1 MKHNQNLGKRHAYRF
16 YIINLR
22 KAWRENNQRT
32 LAKQANNNCEN
43 DKTFAVQKQRSG
55 NKQKDLNNSVVVN
68 DTTRRTTND
77 TKKRINNAKRVTN
90 DTKKRTNDTK
100 RVANNTKRV
109 TNDTKK
115 KSNSSRRKKT
125 QGMTYSQ
132 KKRASFNYR
141 NEYFKKNPGIYG
153 NIWFCSQC
161 GKILIGKHNV
171 VIDHI
176 MPLNNVAGVNRTFN
190 TVAICQKCNS
200 SKSDSVDYRVVKG
213 YLAKLFEVFT
223 SHLPDALALVLSL
236 IVSLAYQ
243 IFNLLFI
250 LVTMPLTLANGKFL
264 TYAVVILTQNSM
276 CFVTEALEISP
287 IKLKGDSS
295 LKTMP
300 DKQFNKKFAE
310 RVLSFTP
317 LSILSQEKQKLLVEK
332 ANEMIKKY
340 KFNSVWDALTFAG
353 ILFAIP
359 EALAQLIHVWDLTK
373 VNPKIVMVLTGT
385 RKLEPKEEVMLQYL
399 HAIGLDVLLFV
410 PTGYGLVTE
419 DLLRSGL
426 QKIDLG
432 NYNFSIQY
440 SEITSNRKGL
450 LSRLFHRKAK

>member
-22 KAWRENNQRT
+22 KAWREYNQRT

-43 DKTFAVQKQRSG
+43 DKTFSVQKQRSG

-68 DTTRRTTND
+68 DTTKKTTND
-77 TKKRINNAKRVTN
+77 TKKRNNNAKRVTN

-100 RVANNTKRV
+100 RVTNNTKKR

-115 KSNSSRRKKT
+115 KSNSSRRKRT

-264 TYAVVILTQNSM
+264 TYAVVIVIIFAFIFS
-276 CFVTEALEISP
+276 
-287 IKLKGDSS
+287 KL
-295 LKTMP
+295 
-300 DKQFNKKFAE
+300 
-310 RVLSFTP
+310 
-317 LSILSQEKQKLLVEK
+317 
-332 ANEMIKKY
+332 
-340 KFNSVWDALTFAG
+340 
-353 ILFAIP
+353 
-359 EALAQLIHVWDLTK
+359 
-373 VNPKIVMVLTGT
+373 
-385 RKLEPKEEVMLQYL
+385 
-399 HAIGLDVLLFV
+399 
-410 PTGYGLVTE
+410 
-419 DLLRSGL
+419 
-426 QKIDLG
+426 
-432 NYNFSIQY
+432 
-440 SEITSNRKGL
+440 
-450 LSRLFHRKAK
+450 

>member
-43 DKTFAVQKQRSG
+43 NKTFSVQKQRSG

-90 DTKKRTNDTK
+90 DTKKRTNDTKRVANNTKRVTNDTK

-264 TYAVVILTQNSM
+264 TYAVVIVIIFAFIFS
-276 CFVTEALEISP
+276 
-287 IKLKGDSS
+287 KL
-295 LKTMP
+295 
-300 DKQFNKKFAE
+300 
-310 RVLSFTP
+310 
-317 LSILSQEKQKLLVEK
+317 
-332 ANEMIKKY
+332 
-340 KFNSVWDALTFAG
+340 
-353 ILFAIP
+353 
-359 EALAQLIHVWDLTK
+359 
-373 VNPKIVMVLTGT
+373 
-385 RKLEPKEEVMLQYL
+385 
-399 HAIGLDVLLFV
+399 
-410 PTGYGLVTE
+410 
-419 DLLRSGL
+419 
-426 QKIDLG
+426 
-432 NYNFSIQY
+432 
-440 SEITSNRKGL
+440 
-450 LSRLFHRKAK
+450 

>member
-22 KAWRENNQRT
+22 KAWREYNQRT

-43 DKTFAVQKQRSG
+43 DKTFSVQKQRSG

-68 DTTRRTTND
+68 DTTKKTTND
-77 TKKRINNAKRVTN
+77 TKKRNNNAKRVTN
-90 DTKKRTNDTK
+90 NTKKRTNDTK

-264 TYAVVILTQNSM
+264 TYAVVIVIIFAFIFS
-276 CFVTEALEISP
+276 
-287 IKLKGDSS
+287 KL
-295 LKTMP
+295 
-300 DKQFNKKFAE
+300 
-310 RVLSFTP
+310 
-317 LSILSQEKQKLLVEK
+317 
-332 ANEMIKKY
+332 
-340 KFNSVWDALTFAG
+340 
-353 ILFAIP
+353 
-359 EALAQLIHVWDLTK
+359 
-373 VNPKIVMVLTGT
+373 
-385 RKLEPKEEVMLQYL
+385 
-399 HAIGLDVLLFV
+399 
-410 PTGYGLVTE
+410 
-419 DLLRSGL
+419 
-426 QKIDLG
+426 
-432 NYNFSIQY
+432 
-440 SEITSNRKGL
+440 
-450 LSRLFHRKAK
+450 

>member
-32 LAKQANNNCEN
+32 LARQAKNNCEN
-43 DKTFAVQKQRSG
+43 DKTFSVQKQRSG

-68 DTTRRTTND
+68 DTTKRTTNNA
-77 TKKRINNAKRVTN
+77 KKRNNNAKRVTN

-100 RVANNTKRV
+100 RVA
-109 TNDTKK
+109 NDTKK

-264 TYAVVILTQNSM
+264 TYAVVIVIIFAFIFS
-276 CFVTEALEISP
+276 
-287 IKLKGDSS
+287 KL
-295 LKTMP
+295 
-300 DKQFNKKFAE
+300 
-310 RVLSFTP
+310 
-317 LSILSQEKQKLLVEK
+317 
-332 ANEMIKKY
+332 
-340 KFNSVWDALTFAG
+340 
-353 ILFAIP
+353 
-359 EALAQLIHVWDLTK
+359 
-373 VNPKIVMVLTGT
+373 
-385 RKLEPKEEVMLQYL
+385 
-399 HAIGLDVLLFV
+399 
-410 PTGYGLVTE
+410 
-419 DLLRSGL
+419 
-426 QKIDLG
+426 
-432 NYNFSIQY
+432 
-440 SEITSNRKGL
+440 
-450 LSRLFHRKAK
+450 

>member
-68 DTTRRTTND
+68 DTTKRTTND
-77 TKKRINNAKRVTN
+77 TKKRNNNAKRVTN

-100 RVANNTKRV
+100 RVA
-109 TNDTKK
+109 NDTKK

-264 TYAVVILTQNSM
+264 TYAVVIVIIFAFIFS
-276 CFVTEALEISP
+276 
-287 IKLKGDSS
+287 KL
-295 LKTMP
+295 
-300 DKQFNKKFAE
+300 
-310 RVLSFTP
+310 
-317 LSILSQEKQKLLVEK
+317 
-332 ANEMIKKY
+332 
-340 KFNSVWDALTFAG
+340 
-353 ILFAIP
+353 
-359 EALAQLIHVWDLTK
+359 
-373 VNPKIVMVLTGT
+373 
-385 RKLEPKEEVMLQYL
+385 
-399 HAIGLDVLLFV
+399 
-410 PTGYGLVTE
+410 
-419 DLLRSGL
+419 
-426 QKIDLG
+426 
-432 NYNFSIQY
+432 
-440 SEITSNRKGL
+440 
-450 LSRLFHRKAK
+450 

>member
-22 KAWRENNQRT
+22 KAWREYNQRT

-43 DKTFAVQKQRSG
+43 DKTFSVQKQRSG

-68 DTTRRTTND
+68 DTTKRTTND

-90 DTKKRTNDTK
+90 DTKSVT
-100 RVANNTKRV
+100 NNTKRV
-109 TNDTKK
+109 TNNTKKRTNDTKK

-264 TYAVVILTQNSM
+264 TYAVVIVIIFAFIFS
-276 CFVTEALEISP
+276 
-287 IKLKGDSS
+287 KL
-295 LKTMP
+295 
-300 DKQFNKKFAE
+300 
-310 RVLSFTP
+310 
-317 LSILSQEKQKLLVEK
+317 
-332 ANEMIKKY
+332 
-340 KFNSVWDALTFAG
+340 
-353 ILFAIP
+353 
-359 EALAQLIHVWDLTK
+359 
-373 VNPKIVMVLTGT
+373 
-385 RKLEPKEEVMLQYL
+385 
-399 HAIGLDVLLFV
+399 
-410 PTGYGLVTE
+410 
-419 DLLRSGL
+419 
-426 QKIDLG
+426 
-432 NYNFSIQY
+432 
-440 SEITSNRKGL
+440 
-450 LSRLFHRKAK
+450 

>member
-32 LAKQANNNCEN
+32 LARQANNNCEN
-43 DKTFAVQKQRSG
+43 DKTFSVQKQRSG

-68 DTTRRTTND
+68 DTTKRTTNNAKGVTNN
-77 TKKRINNAKRVTN
+77 TKKKIN
-90 DTKKRTNDTK
+90 DTKKRTNNAK
-100 RVANNTKRV
+100 RVANDTKR
-109 TNDTKK
+109 

-264 TYAVVILTQNSM
+264 TYAVVIVIIFAFIFS
-276 CFVTEALEISP
+276 
-287 IKLKGDSS
+287 KL
-295 LKTMP
+295 
-300 DKQFNKKFAE
+300 
-310 RVLSFTP
+310 
-317 LSILSQEKQKLLVEK
+317 
-332 ANEMIKKY
+332 
-340 KFNSVWDALTFAG
+340 
-353 ILFAIP
+353 
-359 EALAQLIHVWDLTK
+359 
-373 VNPKIVMVLTGT
+373 
-385 RKLEPKEEVMLQYL
+385 
-399 HAIGLDVLLFV
+399 
-410 PTGYGLVTE
+410 
-419 DLLRSGL
+419 
-426 QKIDLG
+426 
-432 NYNFSIQY
+432 
-440 SEITSNRKGL
+440 
-450 LSRLFHRKAK
+450 

>member
-43 DKTFAVQKQRSG
+43 DKTFSVQKQRSG

-68 DTTRRTTND
+68 DTTKRTTNNAKGVTNNTKKKIND
-77 TKKRINNAKRVTN
+77 TKRGTNNAKRRIN
-90 DTKKRTNDTK
+90 
-100 RVANNTKRV
+100 ATKRV

-264 TYAVVILTQNSM
+264 TYAVVIVIIFAFIFS
-276 CFVTEALEISP
+276 
-287 IKLKGDSS
+287 KL
-295 LKTMP
+295 
-300 DKQFNKKFAE
+300 
-310 RVLSFTP
+310 
-317 LSILSQEKQKLLVEK
+317 
-332 ANEMIKKY
+332 
-340 KFNSVWDALTFAG
+340 
-353 ILFAIP
+353 
-359 EALAQLIHVWDLTK
+359 
-373 VNPKIVMVLTGT
+373 
-385 RKLEPKEEVMLQYL
+385 
-399 HAIGLDVLLFV
+399 
-410 PTGYGLVTE
+410 
-419 DLLRSGL
+419 
-426 QKIDLG
+426 
-432 NYNFSIQY
+432 
-440 SEITSNRKGL
+440 
-450 LSRLFHRKAK
+450 

>member
-1 MKHNQNLGKRHAYRF
+1 MVIEEEFASP
-16 YIINLR
+16 
-22 KAWRENNQRT
+22 
-32 LAKQANNNCEN
+32 LAKFPDEVLATGAASVEKTLDQVLYGDEN
-43 DKTFAVQKQRSG
+43 FSRPNQYSDVESII
-55 NKQKDLNNSVVVN
+55 LNV
-68 DTTRRTTND
+68 TRED
-77 TKKRINNAKRVTN
+77 
-90 DTKKRTNDTK
+90 
-100 RVANNTKRV
+100 
-109 TNDTKK
+109 
-115 KSNSSRRKKT
+115 
-125 QGMTYSQ
+125 
-132 KKRASFNYR
+132 
-141 NEYFKKNPGIYG
+141 
-153 NIWFCSQC
+153 
-161 GKILIGKHNV
+161 
-171 VIDHI
+171 
-176 MPLNNVAGVNRTFN
+176 VAGLWGEEIKMRTGYGIEN
-190 TVAICQKCNS
+190 GNVIIPTLYAQITGLGNS
-200 SKSDSVDYRVVKG
+200 SKRSYIDFVSD
-213 YLAKLFEVFT
+213 
-223 SHLPDALALVLSL
+223 
-236 IVSLAYQ
+236 
-243 IFNLLFI
+243 
-250 LVTMPLTLANGKFL
+250 
-264 TYAVVILTQNSM
+264 LTQNSM
-276 CFVTEALEISP
+276 CFVTETLEISP

-332 ANEMIKKY
+332 ANEMIKRY

-399 HAIGLDVLLFV
+399 HAIGLDVLLFI

-440 SEITSNRKGL
+440 SEIISNRKGL

>member
-16 YIINLR
+16 YIINLI
-22 KAWRENNQRT
+22 KAWREYNQRT

-43 DKTFAVQKQRSG
+43 DKTFSVQKQRSG

-100 RVANNTKRV
+100 RVTNNTKKR

-264 TYAVVILTQNSM
+264 TYAVVIVIIFAFIFS
-276 CFVTEALEISP
+276 
-287 IKLKGDSS
+287 KL
-295 LKTMP
+295 
-300 DKQFNKKFAE
+300 
-310 RVLSFTP
+310 
-317 LSILSQEKQKLLVEK
+317 
-332 ANEMIKKY
+332 
-340 KFNSVWDALTFAG
+340 
-353 ILFAIP
+353 
-359 EALAQLIHVWDLTK
+359 
-373 VNPKIVMVLTGT
+373 
-385 RKLEPKEEVMLQYL
+385 
-399 HAIGLDVLLFV
+399 
-410 PTGYGLVTE
+410 
-419 DLLRSGL
+419 
-426 QKIDLG
+426 
-432 NYNFSIQY
+432 
-440 SEITSNRKGL
+440 
-450 LSRLFHRKAK
+450 

>member
-22 KAWRENNQRT
+22 KAWREYNQRT

-43 DKTFAVQKQRSG
+43 DKTFSVQKQRSG

-100 RVANNTKRV
+100 RVTNNTKKR

-264 TYAVVILTQNSM
+264 TYAVVIVIIFAFIFS
-276 CFVTEALEISP
+276 
-287 IKLKGDSS
+287 KL
-295 LKTMP
+295 
-300 DKQFNKKFAE
+300 
-310 RVLSFTP
+310 
-317 LSILSQEKQKLLVEK
+317 
-332 ANEMIKKY
+332 
-340 KFNSVWDALTFAG
+340 
-353 ILFAIP
+353 
-359 EALAQLIHVWDLTK
+359 
-373 VNPKIVMVLTGT
+373 
-385 RKLEPKEEVMLQYL
+385 
-399 HAIGLDVLLFV
+399 
-410 PTGYGLVTE
+410 
-419 DLLRSGL
+419 
-426 QKIDLG
+426 
-432 NYNFSIQY
+432 
-440 SEITSNRKGL
+440 
-450 LSRLFHRKAK
+450 

>member
-43 DKTFAVQKQRSG
+43 NKTFSVQKQRSG

-153 NIWFCSQC
+153 NIRFCSQC

-264 TYAVVILTQNSM
+264 TYAVVIVIIFAFIFS
-276 CFVTEALEISP
+276 
-287 IKLKGDSS
+287 KL
-295 LKTMP
+295 
-300 DKQFNKKFAE
+300 
-310 RVLSFTP
+310 
-317 LSILSQEKQKLLVEK
+317 
-332 ANEMIKKY
+332 
-340 KFNSVWDALTFAG
+340 
-353 ILFAIP
+353 
-359 EALAQLIHVWDLTK
+359 
-373 VNPKIVMVLTGT
+373 
-385 RKLEPKEEVMLQYL
+385 
-399 HAIGLDVLLFV
+399 
-410 PTGYGLVTE
+410 
-419 DLLRSGL
+419 
-426 QKIDLG
+426 
-432 NYNFSIQY
+432 
-440 SEITSNRKGL
+440 
-450 LSRLFHRKAK
+450 

>member
-22 KAWRENNQRT
+22 KAWREYNQRT

-43 DKTFAVQKQRSG
+43 DKTFSVQKQRSG

-68 DTTRRTTND
+68 DTTKKTTND
-77 TKKRINNAKRVTN
+77 TKKRNNNAKRVTNDTKRVTN

-100 RVANNTKRV
+100 RVTNNTKMV

-264 TYAVVILTQNSM
+264 TYAVVIVIIFAFIFS
-276 CFVTEALEISP
+276 
-287 IKLKGDSS
+287 KL
-295 LKTMP
+295 
-300 DKQFNKKFAE
+300 
-310 RVLSFTP
+310 
-317 LSILSQEKQKLLVEK
+317 
-332 ANEMIKKY
+332 
-340 KFNSVWDALTFAG
+340 
-353 ILFAIP
+353 
-359 EALAQLIHVWDLTK
+359 
-373 VNPKIVMVLTGT
+373 
-385 RKLEPKEEVMLQYL
+385 
-399 HAIGLDVLLFV
+399 
-410 PTGYGLVTE
+410 
-419 DLLRSGL
+419 
-426 QKIDLG
+426 
-432 NYNFSIQY
+432 
-440 SEITSNRKGL
+440 
-450 LSRLFHRKAK
+450 

>member
-22 KAWRENNQRT
+22 KAWREYNQRT

-43 DKTFAVQKQRSG
+43 DKTFSVQKQRSG

-100 RVANNTKRV
+100 RVTNNTKKR

-115 KSNSSRRKKT
+115 KSNSFRRKKT

-264 TYAVVILTQNSM
+264 TYAVVIVIIFAFIFS
-276 CFVTEALEISP
+276 
-287 IKLKGDSS
+287 KL
-295 LKTMP
+295 
-300 DKQFNKKFAE
+300 
-310 RVLSFTP
+310 
-317 LSILSQEKQKLLVEK
+317 
-332 ANEMIKKY
+332 
-340 KFNSVWDALTFAG
+340 
-353 ILFAIP
+353 
-359 EALAQLIHVWDLTK
+359 
-373 VNPKIVMVLTGT
+373 
-385 RKLEPKEEVMLQYL
+385 
-399 HAIGLDVLLFV
+399 
-410 PTGYGLVTE
+410 
-419 DLLRSGL
+419 
-426 QKIDLG
+426 
-432 NYNFSIQY
+432 
-440 SEITSNRKGL
+440 
-450 LSRLFHRKAK
+450 

>member
-43 DKTFAVQKQRSG
+43 DKTFSVQKQRSG

-100 RVANNTKRV
+100 RVTNNTKKR

-264 TYAVVILTQNSM
+264 TYAVVIVIIFAFIFS
-276 CFVTEALEISP
+276 
-287 IKLKGDSS
+287 KL
-295 LKTMP
+295 
-300 DKQFNKKFAE
+300 
-310 RVLSFTP
+310 
-317 LSILSQEKQKLLVEK
+317 
-332 ANEMIKKY
+332 
-340 KFNSVWDALTFAG
+340 
-353 ILFAIP
+353 
-359 EALAQLIHVWDLTK
+359 
-373 VNPKIVMVLTGT
+373 
-385 RKLEPKEEVMLQYL
+385 
-399 HAIGLDVLLFV
+399 
-410 PTGYGLVTE
+410 
-419 DLLRSGL
+419 
-426 QKIDLG
+426 
-432 NYNFSIQY
+432 
-440 SEITSNRKGL
+440 
-450 LSRLFHRKAK
+450 

>member
-32 LAKQANNNCEN
+32 LARQANNNCEN
-43 DKTFAVQKQRSG
+43 DKTFSVQKQRSG

-68 DTTRRTTND
+68 DTTKRTTNNAKGVTNN
-77 TKKRINNAKRVTN
+77 TKKRINNAK
-90 DTKKRTNDTK
+90 KRTNNAK
-100 RVANNTKRV
+100 RVA
-109 TNDTKK
+109 NDTKK

-125 QGMTYSQ
+125 QRMTYSQ

-264 TYAVVILTQNSM
+264 TYAVVIVIIFAFIFS
-276 CFVTEALEISP
+276 
-287 IKLKGDSS
+287 KL
-295 LKTMP
+295 
-300 DKQFNKKFAE
+300 
-310 RVLSFTP
+310 
-317 LSILSQEKQKLLVEK
+317 
-332 ANEMIKKY
+332 
-340 KFNSVWDALTFAG
+340 
-353 ILFAIP
+353 
-359 EALAQLIHVWDLTK
+359 
-373 VNPKIVMVLTGT
+373 
-385 RKLEPKEEVMLQYL
+385 
-399 HAIGLDVLLFV
+399 
-410 PTGYGLVTE
+410 
-419 DLLRSGL
+419 
-426 QKIDLG
+426 
-432 NYNFSIQY
+432 
-440 SEITSNRKGL
+440 
-450 LSRLFHRKAK
+450 

>member
-22 KAWRENNQRT
+22 KAWREYNQRT
-32 LAKQANNNCEN
+32 LARQANNNCEN
-43 DKTFAVQKQRSG
+43 DKTFSVQKQRSG

-68 DTTRRTTND
+68 DTTKKTTND
-77 TKKRINNAKRVTN
+77 TKKRNNNAKRVTN
-90 DTKKRTNDTK
+90 DTKRVTNNTKKRTNDTK

-264 TYAVVILTQNSM
+264 TYAVVIVIIFAFIFS
-276 CFVTEALEISP
+276 
-287 IKLKGDSS
+287 KL
-295 LKTMP
+295 
-300 DKQFNKKFAE
+300 
-310 RVLSFTP
+310 
-317 LSILSQEKQKLLVEK
+317 
-332 ANEMIKKY
+332 
-340 KFNSVWDALTFAG
+340 
-353 ILFAIP
+353 
-359 EALAQLIHVWDLTK
+359 
-373 VNPKIVMVLTGT
+373 
-385 RKLEPKEEVMLQYL
+385 
-399 HAIGLDVLLFV
+399 
-410 PTGYGLVTE
+410 
-419 DLLRSGL
+419 
-426 QKIDLG
+426 
-432 NYNFSIQY
+432 
-440 SEITSNRKGL
+440 
-450 LSRLFHRKAK
+450 

>member
-43 DKTFAVQKQRSG
+43 DKTFSVQKQRSG

-77 TKKRINNAKRVTN
+77 TKKRINNAKRVTNDTKKRTN

-264 TYAVVILTQNSM
+264 TYAVVIVIIFAFIFS
-276 CFVTEALEISP
+276 
-287 IKLKGDSS
+287 KL
-295 LKTMP
+295 
-300 DKQFNKKFAE
+300 
-310 RVLSFTP
+310 
-317 LSILSQEKQKLLVEK
+317 
-332 ANEMIKKY
+332 
-340 KFNSVWDALTFAG
+340 
-353 ILFAIP
+353 
-359 EALAQLIHVWDLTK
+359 
-373 VNPKIVMVLTGT
+373 
-385 RKLEPKEEVMLQYL
+385 
-399 HAIGLDVLLFV
+399 
-410 PTGYGLVTE
+410 
-419 DLLRSGL
+419 
-426 QKIDLG
+426 
-432 NYNFSIQY
+432 
-440 SEITSNRKGL
+440 
-450 LSRLFHRKAK
+450 

>member
-1 MKHNQNLGKRHAYRF
+1 MKHIQNLGKRHAYRF

-43 DKTFAVQKQRSG
+43 NKTFSVQKQRSG

-77 TKKRINNAKRVTN
+77 TKKRINNAKRVAN
-90 DTKKRTNDTK
+90 NTKRVTNDTK

-264 TYAVVILTQNSM
+264 TYAVVIVIIFAFIFS
-276 CFVTEALEISP
+276 
-287 IKLKGDSS
+287 KL
-295 LKTMP
+295 
-300 DKQFNKKFAE
+300 
-310 RVLSFTP
+310 
-317 LSILSQEKQKLLVEK
+317 
-332 ANEMIKKY
+332 
-340 KFNSVWDALTFAG
+340 
-353 ILFAIP
+353 
-359 EALAQLIHVWDLTK
+359 
-373 VNPKIVMVLTGT
+373 
-385 RKLEPKEEVMLQYL
+385 
-399 HAIGLDVLLFV
+399 
-410 PTGYGLVTE
+410 
-419 DLLRSGL
+419 
-426 QKIDLG
+426 
-432 NYNFSIQY
+432 
-440 SEITSNRKGL
+440 
-450 LSRLFHRKAK
+450 

>member
-22 KAWRENNQRT
+22 KAWREYNQRT

-43 DKTFAVQKQRSG
+43 DKTFSVQKQRSG

-68 DTTRRTTND
+68 DTTKKTTND
-77 TKKRINNAKRVTN
+77 TKKRTNDTKRVTN
-90 DTKKRTNDTK
+90 NTKKRTNDTK

-264 TYAVVILTQNSM
+264 TYAVVIVIIFAFIFS
-276 CFVTEALEISP
+276 
-287 IKLKGDSS
+287 KL
-295 LKTMP
+295 
-300 DKQFNKKFAE
+300 
-310 RVLSFTP
+310 
-317 LSILSQEKQKLLVEK
+317 
-332 ANEMIKKY
+332 
-340 KFNSVWDALTFAG
+340 
-353 ILFAIP
+353 
-359 EALAQLIHVWDLTK
+359 
-373 VNPKIVMVLTGT
+373 
-385 RKLEPKEEVMLQYL
+385 
-399 HAIGLDVLLFV
+399 
-410 PTGYGLVTE
+410 
-419 DLLRSGL
+419 
-426 QKIDLG
+426 
-432 NYNFSIQY
+432 
-440 SEITSNRKGL
+440 
-450 LSRLFHRKAK
+450 

>member
-22 KAWRENNQRT
+22 KAWREYNQRT

-43 DKTFAVQKQRSG
+43 DKTFSVQKQRSG

-68 DTTRRTTND
+68 DTTKKTTND
-77 TKKRINNAKRVTN
+77 TKKRNNNAKRVTN

-264 TYAVVILTQNSM
+264 TYAVVIVIIFAFIFS
-276 CFVTEALEISP
+276 
-287 IKLKGDSS
+287 KL
-295 LKTMP
+295 
-300 DKQFNKKFAE
+300 
-310 RVLSFTP
+310 
-317 LSILSQEKQKLLVEK
+317 
-332 ANEMIKKY
+332 
-340 KFNSVWDALTFAG
+340 
-353 ILFAIP
+353 
-359 EALAQLIHVWDLTK
+359 
-373 VNPKIVMVLTGT
+373 
-385 RKLEPKEEVMLQYL
+385 
-399 HAIGLDVLLFV
+399 
-410 PTGYGLVTE
+410 
-419 DLLRSGL
+419 
-426 QKIDLG
+426 
-432 NYNFSIQY
+432 
-440 SEITSNRKGL
+440 
-450 LSRLFHRKAK
+450 

>member
-22 KAWRENNQRT
+22 KAWREYNQRT

-43 DKTFAVQKQRSG
+43 DKTFSVQKQRSG

-68 DTTRRTTND
+68 DTTKKTTND
-77 TKKRINNAKRVTN
+77 TKKRNNNAKRVTN
-90 DTKKRTNDTK
+90 DTKRVTNNTKKRTNDTK

-264 TYAVVILTQNSM
+264 TYAVVIVIIFAFIFS
-276 CFVTEALEISP
+276 
-287 IKLKGDSS
+287 KL
-295 LKTMP
+295 
-300 DKQFNKKFAE
+300 
-310 RVLSFTP
+310 
-317 LSILSQEKQKLLVEK
+317 
-332 ANEMIKKY
+332 
-340 KFNSVWDALTFAG
+340 
-353 ILFAIP
+353 
-359 EALAQLIHVWDLTK
+359 
-373 VNPKIVMVLTGT
+373 
-385 RKLEPKEEVMLQYL
+385 
-399 HAIGLDVLLFV
+399 
-410 PTGYGLVTE
+410 
-419 DLLRSGL
+419 
-426 QKIDLG
+426 
-432 NYNFSIQY
+432 
-440 SEITSNRKGL
+440 
-450 LSRLFHRKAK
+450 

>member
-43 DKTFAVQKQRSG
+43 DKTFSVQKQRSG

-68 DTTRRTTND
+68 DT
-77 TKKRINNAKRVTN
+77 KKRINNAKRVTN
-90 DTKKRTNDTK
+90 DTKSVT
-100 RVANNTKRV
+100 NNTKRV
-109 TNDTKK
+109 TNNTKKRTNDTKK

-264 TYAVVILTQNSM
+264 TYAVVIVIIFAFIFS
-276 CFVTEALEISP
+276 
-287 IKLKGDSS
+287 KL
-295 LKTMP
+295 
-300 DKQFNKKFAE
+300 
-310 RVLSFTP
+310 
-317 LSILSQEKQKLLVEK
+317 
-332 ANEMIKKY
+332 
-340 KFNSVWDALTFAG
+340 
-353 ILFAIP
+353 
-359 EALAQLIHVWDLTK
+359 
-373 VNPKIVMVLTGT
+373 
-385 RKLEPKEEVMLQYL
+385 
-399 HAIGLDVLLFV
+399 
-410 PTGYGLVTE
+410 
-419 DLLRSGL
+419 
-426 QKIDLG
+426 
-432 NYNFSIQY
+432 
-440 SEITSNRKGL
+440 
-450 LSRLFHRKAK
+450 

>member
-77 TKKRINNAKRVTN
+77 TKKR
-90 DTKKRTNDTK
+90 
-100 RVANNTKRV
+100 

-171 VIDHI
+171 VIYHI

-264 TYAVVILTQNSM
+264 TYAVVIVIIFAFIFS
-276 CFVTEALEISP
+276 
-287 IKLKGDSS
+287 KL
-295 LKTMP
+295 
-300 DKQFNKKFAE
+300 
-310 RVLSFTP
+310 
-317 LSILSQEKQKLLVEK
+317 
-332 ANEMIKKY
+332 
-340 KFNSVWDALTFAG
+340 
-353 ILFAIP
+353 
-359 EALAQLIHVWDLTK
+359 
-373 VNPKIVMVLTGT
+373 
-385 RKLEPKEEVMLQYL
+385 
-399 HAIGLDVLLFV
+399 
-410 PTGYGLVTE
+410 
-419 DLLRSGL
+419 
-426 QKIDLG
+426 
-432 NYNFSIQY
+432 
-440 SEITSNRKGL
+440 
-450 LSRLFHRKAK
+450 

>member
-22 KAWRENNQRT
+22 KAWRECNQRT

-43 DKTFAVQKQRSG
+43 DKTFSVQKQRSG

-68 DTTRRTTND
+68 DTTKKTTND
-77 TKKRINNAKRVTN
+77 TKKRNNNAKRVTN

-264 TYAVVILTQNSM
+264 TYAVVIVIIFAFIFS
-276 CFVTEALEISP
+276 
-287 IKLKGDSS
+287 KL
-295 LKTMP
+295 
-300 DKQFNKKFAE
+300 
-310 RVLSFTP
+310 
-317 LSILSQEKQKLLVEK
+317 
-332 ANEMIKKY
+332 
-340 KFNSVWDALTFAG
+340 
-353 ILFAIP
+353 
-359 EALAQLIHVWDLTK
+359 
-373 VNPKIVMVLTGT
+373 
-385 RKLEPKEEVMLQYL
+385 
-399 HAIGLDVLLFV
+399 
-410 PTGYGLVTE
+410 
-419 DLLRSGL
+419 
-426 QKIDLG
+426 
-432 NYNFSIQY
+432 
-440 SEITSNRKGL
+440 
-450 LSRLFHRKAK
+450 

>member
-1 MKHNQNLGKRHAYRF
+1 MKHNQNLGKRYAYRF

-43 DKTFAVQKQRSG
+43 DKTFSVQKQRSG

-68 DTTRRTTND
+68 DTTKKTTND

-100 RVANNTKRV
+100 RVTNNTKKR

-264 TYAVVILTQNSM
+264 TYAVVIVIIFAFIFS
-276 CFVTEALEISP
+276 
-287 IKLKGDSS
+287 KL
-295 LKTMP
+295 
-300 DKQFNKKFAE
+300 
-310 RVLSFTP
+310 
-317 LSILSQEKQKLLVEK
+317 
-332 ANEMIKKY
+332 
-340 KFNSVWDALTFAG
+340 
-353 ILFAIP
+353 
-359 EALAQLIHVWDLTK
+359 
-373 VNPKIVMVLTGT
+373 
-385 RKLEPKEEVMLQYL
+385 
-399 HAIGLDVLLFV
+399 
-410 PTGYGLVTE
+410 
-419 DLLRSGL
+419 
-426 QKIDLG
+426 
-432 NYNFSIQY
+432 
-440 SEITSNRKGL
+440 
-450 LSRLFHRKAK
+450 

>member
-32 LAKQANNNCEN
+32 LARQANNNCEN
-43 DKTFAVQKQRSG
+43 DKTFSVQKQRSG

-68 DTTRRTTND
+68 DTTKRTTNNAKGVTNN
-77 TKKRINNAKRVTN
+77 TKKKIN
-90 DTKKRTNDTK
+90 DTKKRTNNAK
-100 RVANNTKRV
+100 RVA
-109 TNDTKK
+109 NDTKK

-264 TYAVVILTQNSM
+264 TYAVVIVIIFAFIFS
-276 CFVTEALEISP
+276 
-287 IKLKGDSS
+287 KL
-295 LKTMP
+295 
-300 DKQFNKKFAE
+300 
-310 RVLSFTP
+310 
-317 LSILSQEKQKLLVEK
+317 
-332 ANEMIKKY
+332 
-340 KFNSVWDALTFAG
+340 
-353 ILFAIP
+353 
-359 EALAQLIHVWDLTK
+359 
-373 VNPKIVMVLTGT
+373 
-385 RKLEPKEEVMLQYL
+385 
-399 HAIGLDVLLFV
+399 
-410 PTGYGLVTE
+410 
-419 DLLRSGL
+419 
-426 QKIDLG
+426 
-432 NYNFSIQY
+432 
-440 SEITSNRKGL
+440 
-450 LSRLFHRKAK
+450 

>member
-32 LAKQANNNCEN
+32 LARQANNNCEN
-43 DKTFAVQKQRSG
+43 DKTFSVQKQRSG

-68 DTTRRTTND
+68 DTTKRRTND
-77 TKKRINNAKRVTN
+77 TKKKTNNAKGVTN
-90 DTKKRTNDTK
+90 DTKKRTNNAK
-100 RVANNTKRV
+100 RVA
-109 TNDTKK
+109 NDTKK

-200 SKSDSVDYRVVKG
+200 SKSDSIDYRVVKG

-223 SHLPDALALVLSL
+223 SHLPDVLALVLSL

-264 TYAVVILTQNSM
+264 TYAVVIVIIFAFIFS
-276 CFVTEALEISP
+276 
-287 IKLKGDSS
+287 KL
-295 LKTMP
+295 
-300 DKQFNKKFAE
+300 
-310 RVLSFTP
+310 
-317 LSILSQEKQKLLVEK
+317 
-332 ANEMIKKY
+332 
-340 KFNSVWDALTFAG
+340 
-353 ILFAIP
+353 
-359 EALAQLIHVWDLTK
+359 
-373 VNPKIVMVLTGT
+373 
-385 RKLEPKEEVMLQYL
+385 
-399 HAIGLDVLLFV
+399 
-410 PTGYGLVTE
+410 
-419 DLLRSGL
+419 
-426 QKIDLG
+426 
-432 NYNFSIQY
+432 
-440 SEITSNRKGL
+440 
-450 LSRLFHRKAK
+450 

>member
-22 KAWRENNQRT
+22 KAWREYNQRT

-43 DKTFAVQKQRSG
+43 DKTFSVQKQRSG

-68 DTTRRTTND
+68 DTTKKTTND
-77 TKKRINNAKRVTN
+77 TKKRNNNAKRVTN

-100 RVANNTKRV
+100 RVTNNTKKR

-264 TYAVVILTQNSM
+264 TYAVVIVIIFAFIFS
-276 CFVTEALEISP
+276 
-287 IKLKGDSS
+287 KL
-295 LKTMP
+295 
-300 DKQFNKKFAE
+300 
-310 RVLSFTP
+310 
-317 LSILSQEKQKLLVEK
+317 
-332 ANEMIKKY
+332 
-340 KFNSVWDALTFAG
+340 
-353 ILFAIP
+353 
-359 EALAQLIHVWDLTK
+359 
-373 VNPKIVMVLTGT
+373 
-385 RKLEPKEEVMLQYL
+385 
-399 HAIGLDVLLFV
+399 
-410 PTGYGLVTE
+410 
-419 DLLRSGL
+419 
-426 QKIDLG
+426 
-432 NYNFSIQY
+432 
-440 SEITSNRKGL
+440 
-450 LSRLFHRKAK
+450 

>member
-32 LAKQANNNCEN
+32 LARQANNNCEN
-43 DKTFAVQKQRSG
+43 DKTFSVQKQRSG

-68 DTTRRTTND
+68 DTTKRTTNNTKGVTNN
-77 TKKRINNAKRVTN
+77 TKKKIN
-90 DTKKRTNDTK
+90 DTKKRTNN
-100 RVANNTKRV
+100 AKRV

-264 TYAVVILTQNSM
+264 TYAVVIVIIFAFIFS
-276 CFVTEALEISP
+276 
-287 IKLKGDSS
+287 KL
-295 LKTMP
+295 
-300 DKQFNKKFAE
+300 
-310 RVLSFTP
+310 
-317 LSILSQEKQKLLVEK
+317 
-332 ANEMIKKY
+332 
-340 KFNSVWDALTFAG
+340 
-353 ILFAIP
+353 
-359 EALAQLIHVWDLTK
+359 
-373 VNPKIVMVLTGT
+373 
-385 RKLEPKEEVMLQYL
+385 
-399 HAIGLDVLLFV
+399 
-410 PTGYGLVTE
+410 
-419 DLLRSGL
+419 
-426 QKIDLG
+426 
-432 NYNFSIQY
+432 
-440 SEITSNRKGL
+440 
-450 LSRLFHRKAK
+450 

>member
-22 KAWRENNQRT
+22 KAWREYNQRT

-43 DKTFAVQKQRSG
+43 DKTFSVQKQRSG

-68 DTTRRTTND
+68 DTTKKTTND
-77 TKKRINNAKRVTN
+77 TKKRNNNAKRVTNDTKKRTN

-264 TYAVVILTQNSM
+264 TYAVVIVIIFAFIFS
-276 CFVTEALEISP
+276 
-287 IKLKGDSS
+287 KL
-295 LKTMP
+295 
-300 DKQFNKKFAE
+300 
-310 RVLSFTP
+310 
-317 LSILSQEKQKLLVEK
+317 
-332 ANEMIKKY
+332 
-340 KFNSVWDALTFAG
+340 
-353 ILFAIP
+353 
-359 EALAQLIHVWDLTK
+359 
-373 VNPKIVMVLTGT
+373 
-385 RKLEPKEEVMLQYL
+385 
-399 HAIGLDVLLFV
+399 
-410 PTGYGLVTE
+410 
-419 DLLRSGL
+419 
-426 QKIDLG
+426 
-432 NYNFSIQY
+432 
-440 SEITSNRKGL
+440 
-450 LSRLFHRKAK
+450 

>member
-43 DKTFAVQKQRSG
+43 DKTFSVQKQRSG

-68 DTTRRTTND
+68 DTTKKTTND

-100 RVANNTKRV
+100 RVTNNTKRV
-109 TNDTKK
+109 ANDTKK

-125 QGMTYSQ
+125 QGMTNSQ

-264 TYAVVILTQNSM
+264 TYAVVIVIIFAFIFS
-276 CFVTEALEISP
+276 
-287 IKLKGDSS
+287 KL
-295 LKTMP
+295 
-300 DKQFNKKFAE
+300 
-310 RVLSFTP
+310 
-317 LSILSQEKQKLLVEK
+317 
-332 ANEMIKKY
+332 
-340 KFNSVWDALTFAG
+340 
-353 ILFAIP
+353 
-359 EALAQLIHVWDLTK
+359 
-373 VNPKIVMVLTGT
+373 
-385 RKLEPKEEVMLQYL
+385 
-399 HAIGLDVLLFV
+399 
-410 PTGYGLVTE
+410 
-419 DLLRSGL
+419 
-426 QKIDLG
+426 
-432 NYNFSIQY
+432 
-440 SEITSNRKGL
+440 
-450 LSRLFHRKAK
+450 

>member
-43 DKTFAVQKQRSG
+43 DKTFSVQKQRSG

-68 DTTRRTTND
+68 DTTKRTTND
-77 TKKRINNAKRVTN
+77 TKKRNNNAKRVTN

-100 RVANNTKRV
+100 KR

-115 KSNSSRRKKT
+115 RTNDTKKNSNSSRRKKA

-264 TYAVVILTQNSM
+264 TYAVVIVIIFAFIFS
-276 CFVTEALEISP
+276 
-287 IKLKGDSS
+287 KL
-295 LKTMP
+295 
-300 DKQFNKKFAE
+300 
-310 RVLSFTP
+310 
-317 LSILSQEKQKLLVEK
+317 
-332 ANEMIKKY
+332 
-340 KFNSVWDALTFAG
+340 
-353 ILFAIP
+353 
-359 EALAQLIHVWDLTK
+359 
-373 VNPKIVMVLTGT
+373 
-385 RKLEPKEEVMLQYL
+385 
-399 HAIGLDVLLFV
+399 
-410 PTGYGLVTE
+410 
-419 DLLRSGL
+419 
-426 QKIDLG
+426 
-432 NYNFSIQY
+432 
-440 SEITSNRKGL
+440 
-450 LSRLFHRKAK
+450 

>member
-43 DKTFAVQKQRSG
+43 DKTFSVQKQRSG

-68 DTTRRTTND
+68 DTTKKTTND

-100 RVANNTKRV
+100 RVTNNTKKV
-109 TNDTKK
+109 ANDTKK

-264 TYAVVILTQNSM
+264 TYAVVIVIIFAFIFS
-276 CFVTEALEISP
+276 
-287 IKLKGDSS
+287 KL
-295 LKTMP
+295 
-300 DKQFNKKFAE
+300 
-310 RVLSFTP
+310 
-317 LSILSQEKQKLLVEK
+317 
-332 ANEMIKKY
+332 
-340 KFNSVWDALTFAG
+340 
-353 ILFAIP
+353 
-359 EALAQLIHVWDLTK
+359 
-373 VNPKIVMVLTGT
+373 
-385 RKLEPKEEVMLQYL
+385 
-399 HAIGLDVLLFV
+399 
-410 PTGYGLVTE
+410 
-419 DLLRSGL
+419 
-426 QKIDLG
+426 
-432 NYNFSIQY
+432 
-440 SEITSNRKGL
+440 
-450 LSRLFHRKAK
+450 

>member
-22 KAWRENNQRT
+22 KAWREYNQRT

-43 DKTFAVQKQRSG
+43 DKTFSVQKQRSG

-68 DTTRRTTND
+68 DTTKKTTND
-77 TKKRINNAKRVTN
+77 TKKRNNNAKRVTN

-100 RVANNTKRV
+100 RVTNNTKKRTNDTKRV

-264 TYAVVILTQNSM
+264 TYAVVIVIIFAFIFS
-276 CFVTEALEISP
+276 
-287 IKLKGDSS
+287 KL
-295 LKTMP
+295 
-300 DKQFNKKFAE
+300 
-310 RVLSFTP
+310 
-317 LSILSQEKQKLLVEK
+317 
-332 ANEMIKKY
+332 
-340 KFNSVWDALTFAG
+340 
-353 ILFAIP
+353 
-359 EALAQLIHVWDLTK
+359 
-373 VNPKIVMVLTGT
+373 
-385 RKLEPKEEVMLQYL
+385 
-399 HAIGLDVLLFV
+399 
-410 PTGYGLVTE
+410 
-419 DLLRSGL
+419 
-426 QKIDLG
+426 
-432 NYNFSIQY
+432 
-440 SEITSNRKGL
+440 
-450 LSRLFHRKAK
+450 